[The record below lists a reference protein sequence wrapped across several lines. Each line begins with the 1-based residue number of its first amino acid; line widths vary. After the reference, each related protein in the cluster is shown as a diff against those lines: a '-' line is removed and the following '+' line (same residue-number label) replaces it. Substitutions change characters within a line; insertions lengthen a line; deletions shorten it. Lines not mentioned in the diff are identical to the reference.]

1 LVDRYRLSRLAWA
14 ASRWRLGFLNRR
26 RRFTIVPRPRFRAV
40 PFPLISQSMLTEY
53 FFENISSSKALVV
66 IAILIS
72 AASLCY
78 VRVRSDRM
86 HRVAPPRQINGKRA

>member
-1 LVDRYRLSRLAWA
+1 
-14 ASRWRLGFLNRR
+14 
-26 RRFTIVPRPRFRAV
+26 
-40 PFPLISQSMLTEY
+40 LISQSMLTEY
-53 FFENISSSKALVV
+53 FFENISNSKALVV

>member
-1 LVDRYRLSRLAWA
+1 MGGKSLAVTLSESAPALHDCSATA
-14 ASRWRLGFLNRR
+14 LSSC
-26 RRFTIVPRPRFRAV
+26 